1 MSTNIVVL
9 GAGFGGLEV
18 STGLKRE
25 LADDVSVT
33 LIDKKDHFMAGFNKY
48 DIIFGREN
56 TIRKG
61 YYTDLKKLGI
71 KFFQDTVTALDLNGN
86 RIVTD
91 KQNIPY
97 DYLIVALGADLAP
110 EIVPGF
116 TAAGYEFYSPE
127 GAAALHQV
135 IGSFDGGTILI
146 SIFDKPYKCPPAPYE
161 MAFLLDDYFTGKG
174 IRDRVRIRILI
185 PFPRTIPVAPAV
197 SDEIERLLKESNV
210 ELLTRHR
217 VVGLDTECK
226 EAAVEGKEPIPYD
239 LFLGVPVHRVPKVIL
254 ESPLGAQGWIVV
266 DRDTLRTSFE
276 NVYAVGDI
284 TDIPVG
290 GFAVPKAGVFAENAG
305 KIVVQDIVSRIG
317 RAEPPER
324 FTAKGAC
331 FLEVGRGRLLKLDA
345 DFLGGPE
352 PRIVLQTETEG
363 SVSKQNFVKE
373 RLHRWFGYA
382 T

>member
-33 LIDKKDHFMAGFNKY
+33 LIDRKDHFMAGFNKY
-48 DIIFGREN
+48 DLVFGREH

-61 YYTDLKKLGI
+61 YYSDLTKQGI
-71 KFFQDTVTALDLNGN
+71 QYLQETVTALNLSGN
-86 RIVTD
+86 SIATD
-91 KQNIPY
+91 KRSIPY
-97 DYLIVALGADLAP
+97 DYLVVALGADLAP
-110 EIVPGF
+110 ETIPGF
-116 TAAGYEFYSPE
+116 AAGGYEFYSPE
-127 GAAALHQV
+127 GASALRPV
-135 IGSFDGGTILI
+135 IESFEGGTILM

-174 IRDRVRIRILI
+174 IRDRVRIRMLI

-197 SDEIERLLKESNV
+197 SDEIERLLKESNI
-210 ELLTRHR
+210 ELMTRHR
-217 VVGLDTECK
+217 VVGLDTESK
-226 EAAVEGKEPIPYD
+226 AAAVEGKEPIPYD

-254 ESPLGAQGWIVV
+254 ESPLGAQGWIAV
-266 DRDTLRTSFE
+266 DRDTLRTSID

-305 KIVVQDIVSRIG
+305 KIVVQDIVNRIG
-317 RAEPPER
+317 NKGASEK
-324 FTAKGAC
+324 FTGQGAC
-331 FLEVGRGRLLKLDA
+331 FLEIGGGRLLKLDA
-345 DFLGGPE
+345 NFLGGPE
-352 PRIVLQTETEG
+352 PRIVLQTESAG
-363 SVSKQNFVKE
+363 SVSKQNFVNE
-373 RLHRWFGYA
+373 RLHRWFGY
-382 T
+382 TK